1 MNKFIK
7 TIHDISLGLFIN
19 ASYGITQGDV
29 SISNLYVM
37 GIMTIS
43 IYLTN
48 KGE

>member
-19 ASYGITQGDV
+19 ASYGITQGD
-29 SISNLYVM
+29 INLANIYVIT
-37 GIMTIS
+37 GTIVIMYS
-43 IYLTN
+43 TN